1 MKLPLQMALFFCL
14 IHASLIVSAAETM
27 SKIKTNQNITVGYR
41 EATFPFSFLDKK
53 KKPVG
58 YAIDIC
64 ELLVDAVKR
73 ELKEPKLKLTYLP
86 VNAETRMSTVIEG
99 KADIEC
105 GTTTNNIERRKQVSF
120 IIPHFYA
127 NVRFITRSDSNIKNW
142 TDFNGKPIALIKGSS
157 TAKLLAENPRTKT
170 IKFTT
175 VEAADHEAAFRLL
188 ETNQAKAFVMD
199 DVLLYGLRAGAKNHE
214 QYTIAGDVLLTQ
226 TYAFVVRKNDPQFKD
241 FLDKELARL
250 MVSGEIGKLYEKWFK
265 KPTQPNGIN
274 LEMPLNPILLDQM
287 RYPSFK
293 DVDL

>member
-1 MKLPLQMALFFCL
+1 MKLPLKMALLFCL
-14 IHASLIVSAAETM
+14 LHASLIASAADTM
-27 SKIKTNQNITVGYR
+27 SKIKTNQSISVAYR

-53 KKPVG
+53 KKPTG
-58 YAIDIC
+58 YSIEIC
-64 ELLVDAVKR
+64 ELLVDAIKR
-73 ELKEPKLKLTYLP
+73 ELKEPKLKLTYIP
-86 VNAETRMSTVIEG
+86 VTAETRMSAVMEG

-105 GTTTNNIERRKQVSF
+105 GTTTNNSERRKQVSF

-170 IKFTT
+170 IKFTA
-175 VEAADHEAAFRLL
+175 VEAPDHEAAFQLL
-188 ETNQAKAFVMD
+188 EKNQAKAFVMD
-199 DVLLYGLRAGAKNHE
+199 DVLLYGLKAGTKNHA
-214 QYTIAGDVLLTQ
+214 QFTIAGDVLFTQ
-226 TYAFVVRKNDPQFKD
+226 TYAFVVRKDDPQFKD
-241 FLDKELARL
+241 FLNKELARL